1 MSDTVSSDTSSN
13 PTASPTAPDL
23 VRYSRHGRVAVLT
36 INNPPVNVLSPGV
49 PKGILAGLA
58 RGNADDEV
66 GAFVLI
72 GGGRSFIAGADIKTF
87 TMPREEAPDV
97 RGLVAGLERSDKP
110 VVAAMHGSALGGGLE
125 AALACHYRVASPGTR
140 LGQPEVKLGLLPG
153 AGGTQRLPRLV
164 GLGAALK
171 LIVTGDP
178 VGAEEALGL
187 GLVDEITEG
196 DLLEGALAYAEGVVG
211 EERPKTSELA
221 VKSDAPLEAVLAYT
235 REETKKRARGLI
247 APLRCIDAVEAAA
260 TLPWD
265 EGLKREREL
274 FEELLNSYQ
283 SKALRHIFFAER
295 TAAKV
300 PELEGVKPKPVARAA
315 VVGAG
320 TMGGGIAMN
329 FANAGIDVKVLETSE
344 ENLTRGLD
352 TVRKNYGRTVDK
364 GRLSQ
369 EEMDARMGRIEG
381 VLEYDALNDVDLV
394 IEAVFED
401 MNLKKEVFKKLDLV
415 TPSGAVLAT
424 NTSTLDVNE
433 IARVV
438 SRPGAVLGTHFFSP
452 ANVMKLLEVV
462 RADETSDEALAT
474 ALALAKAMRKTPVV
488 VGVCDGFVGNRMVHV
503 YVREAFFLVE
513 EGALPQQVDGV
524 MQNFGL
530 AMGPFAMGDLAG
542 LDVGYRIRQA
552 QAATRPP
559 GRRYSSLAD
568 KVVEA
573 GRLGQKTGAGFYR
586 YEGSRT
592 PLPDPEIDALVLAH
606 SEEAGFERRE
616 ISDEEI
622 LKRLLYA
629 LVNEGAKILEEGIA
643 QRAGDIDVIYVYGYG
658 FPAYRGGPMFYADTV
673 GLEEVYADVKKFQK
687 EVGEHWTPAP
697 LLEKLAKEGGTFN
710 GWRREDER
718 A

>member
-1 MSDTVSSDTSSN
+1 MSDTVSSSH
-13 PTASPTAPDL
+13 PDL
-23 VRYSRHGRVAVLT
+23 VGYSRRGRVAVLT
-36 INNPPVNVLSPGV
+36 VNNPPVNVLSPGV
-49 PKGILAGLA
+49 PEGVLAGIA
-58 RGNADDEV
+58 RGEADDEV

-87 TMPREEAPDV
+87 TMSREEAPDV
-97 RGLVAGLERSDKP
+97 RGLVAGLEGSSKP

-125 AALACHYRVASPGTR
+125 AALACRYRVASPGAR

-164 GLGAALK
+164 GLEAALK
-171 LIVTGDP
+171 MIVTGDP
-178 VGAEEALGL
+178 VGAEEAREL
-187 GLVDEITEG
+187 GLVDEIIEG
-196 DLLEGALAYAEGVVG
+196 DLLEGALSYAEGIAG
-211 EERPKTSELA
+211 EARPKTSELE
-221 VKSDAPLEAVLAYT
+221 VKSGAPLDAAFAYA
-235 REETKKRARGLI
+235 RQETKGRARGLL

-260 TLPWD
+260 TLSWE

-274 FEELLNSYQ
+274 FEELLNSDQ
-283 SKALRHIFFAER
+283 SKALRHVFFAER
-295 TAAKV
+295 SAAKV
-300 PELEGVKPKPVARAA
+300 PGLEGVKPKKIERAA

-329 FANAGIDVKVLETSE
+329 FANAGIPVVVLETGE
-344 ENLTRGLD
+344 ENLTRGLE
-352 TVRKNYGRTVDK
+352 TVRKNYARTVDK

-369 EEMDARMGRIEG
+369 EEMEARVGRIEG
-381 VLEYDALNDVDLV
+381 ALEYASLSDVDLV
-394 IEAVFED
+394 VEAVFED
-401 MNLKKEVFKKLDLV
+401 LVLKKEVFTKLEAAA
-415 TPSGAVLAT
+415 PPGAVLAT

-433 IARVV
+433 IAGVV
-438 SRPGAVLGTHFFSP
+438 SDPGRVLGTHFFSP

-474 ALALAKAMRKTPVV
+474 ALALAKAMRKIPVV

-586 YEGSRT
+586 YEGRT
-592 PLPDPEIDALVLAH
+592 PLPDPEVDALVLAH
-606 SEEAGFERRE
+606 SEEAGFTRRE

-629 LVNEGAKILEEGIA
+629 LVNEGACILEEGIA
-643 QRAGDIDVIYVYGYG
+643 RRAGDIDVIYVYGYG
-658 FPAYRGGPMFYADTV
+658 FPAHRGGPMFYADTV
-673 GLEEVYADVKKFQK
+673 GLGEVYADVARFRK
-687 EVGEHWTPAP
+687 EFGEHWEPAP
-697 LLEKLAKEGGTFN
+697 LLEKLAEAGGTFN
-710 GWRREDER
+710 GWKGED

>member
-1 MSDTVSSDTSSN
+1 MSETVSSSTS
-13 PTASPTAPDL
+13 DL
-23 VRYSRHGRVAVLT
+23 VGYSRRGSIAVLT
-36 INNPPVNVLSPGV
+36 VNNPPVNVLSPGV
-49 PKGILAGLA
+49 PEGVLAGIA
-58 RGNADDEV
+58 RGEADDEV

-87 TMPREEAPDV
+87 TMSRNEAPDV
-97 RGLVAGLERSDKP
+97 RGLVAGLEGSSKP

-125 AALACHYRVASPGTR
+125 AALACSYRVASPGTR

-164 GLGAALK
+164 GVEAALK
-171 LIVTGDP
+171 MIVTGDP
-178 VGAEEALGL
+178 VGAEEALKL
-187 GLVDEITEG
+187 GLVDEIIEG
-196 DLLEGALAYAEGVVG
+196 DLLEGALSYAEGVAG
-211 EERPKTSELA
+211 EARPKTSELE
-221 VKSDAPLEAVLAYT
+221 VKSGAPLDAVFAYA
-235 REETKKRARGLI
+235 REETKGRARGLL

-260 TLPWD
+260 TLPWE

-274 FEELLNSYQ
+274 FEELLSSDQ

-295 TAAKV
+295 SAAKV
-300 PELEGVKPKPVARAA
+300 PGLEDVKPKKIKHAA

-329 FANAGIDVKVLETSE
+329 FANAGISVKVLETSE
-344 ENLTRGLD
+344 ENLKRGLD
-352 TVRKNYGRTVDK
+352 TVRKNYARTVDK

-369 EEMDARMGRIEG
+369 EEMEARVGRIEG
-381 VLEYDALNDVDLV
+381 ALEYASLSDVDLV
-394 IEAVFED
+394 VEAVFEN
-401 MNLKKEVFKKLDLV
+401 MALKKEVFTKLEAAA
-415 TPSGAVLAT
+415 PPGAILAT
-424 NTSTLDVNE
+424 NTSTLDVDE
-433 IARVV
+433 IAGVV
-438 SRPGAVLGTHFFSP
+438 SDPGRVLGTHFFSP

-462 RADETSDEALAT
+462 RADRTSDEALAT
-474 ALALAKAMRKTPVV
+474 ALALAKAMRKIPVV
-488 VGVCDGFVGNRMVHV
+488 VGVCDGFVGNRMIHV

-524 MQNFGL
+524 MRDFGL

-552 QAATRPP
+552 QASTRSPDE
-559 GRRYSSLAD
+559 RYSSLAD

-586 YEGSRT
+586 YEGRT

-606 SEEAGFERRE
+606 SKEAGFERRE

-629 LVNEGAKILEEGIA
+629 LVNEGAHILEEGIA
-643 QRAGDIDVIYVYGYG
+643 RRAGDIDVIYVYGYG

-673 GLEEVYADVKKFQK
+673 GLGEVYADVARFR
-687 EVGEHWTPAP
+687 EEFGEHWKPAP
-697 LLEKLAKEGGTFN
+697 LLKELAEEGGSFN
-710 GWRREDER
+710 G
-718 A
+718 

>member
-1 MSDTVSSDTSSN
+1 MSDTVSSSTS
-13 PTASPTAPDL
+13 DL
-23 VRYSRHGRVAVLT
+23 VRYNRRGSIAVLT
-36 INNPPVNVLSPGV
+36 VNNPPVNVLSRGV
-49 PKGILAGLA
+49 PEGVLAGIA
-58 RGNADDEV
+58 RGEADDEV

-87 TMPREEAPDV
+87 TMSRNTMSRNGAPDV
-97 RGLVAGLERSDKP
+97 RGLVAGLEESSKP

-125 AALACHYRVASPGTR
+125 AALACRYRVASPGAK

-164 GLGAALK
+164 GLEAALK
-171 LIVTGDP
+171 MIVTGDS
-178 VGAEEALGL
+178 VGAEEALKL
-187 GLVDEITEG
+187 GLVDEIIEG
-196 DLLEGALAYAEGVVG
+196 DLLEGALSYAEEIAG
-211 EERPKTSELA
+211 EARPKTSELE
-221 VKSDAPLEAVLAYT
+221 VKSGAPLDAVFTYA
-235 REETKKRARGLI
+235 REETRARARGLL

-260 TLPWD
+260 TLPWE
-265 EGLKREREL
+265 EGLRREREL
-274 FEELLNSYQ
+274 FEELLHSDQ

-295 TAAKV
+295 AAAKV
-300 PELEGVKPKPVARAA
+300 PGLEGVKPKKIERAA

-329 FANAGIDVKVLETSE
+329 FANAGIPVVVLETSE
-344 ENLTRGLD
+344 ENLTRGLE
-352 TVRKNYGRTVDK
+352 TVRKNYARTVDK

-369 EEMDARMGRIEG
+369 EEMEARVGRIEG
-381 VLEYDALNDVDLV
+381 ALEYASLGDVDLV
-394 IEAVFED
+394 VEAVFED
-401 MNLKKEVFKKLDLV
+401 MALKKEVFGKLEAAA
-415 TPSGAVLAT
+415 PPGAVLAT

-433 IARVV
+433 IAGVV
-438 SRPGAVLGTHFFSP
+438 SDPGRVLGTHFFSP

-462 RADETSDEALAT
+462 RADRTSDEALAS
-474 ALALAKAMRKTPVV
+474 ALALAKAMRKIPVV

-524 MQNFGL
+524 MQDFGL

-552 QAATRPP
+552 QASTRPP
-559 GRRYSSLAD
+559 GERYSSLAD

-586 YEGSRT
+586 YEGRT
-592 PLPDPEIDALVLAH
+592 PLPDPEVEALVLTH
-606 SEEAGFERRE
+606 SQEAGFTRRE

-629 LVNEGAKILEEGIA
+629 LVNEGAHILEEGIA
-643 QRAGDIDVIYVYGYG
+643 RRAGDIDVIYVYGYG

-673 GLEEVYADVKKFQK
+673 GLGEVYMDVARFQK
-687 EVGEHWTPAP
+687 EFGEHWEPAP
-697 LLEKLAKEGGTFN
+697 LLKKLAEEGGTFN
-710 GWRREDER
+710 GWRG